1 MCTSIGGRRSIG
13 GVDAK
18 QEDESM
24 LEEQRQSSRRDGG
37 GGNFAF
43 ACCFWRDKKWLALP
57 VLCT

>member
-1 MCTSIGGRRSIG
+1 MRTSIGGRRSIG

-37 GGNFAF
+37 GGEFCVCLLF
-43 ACCFWRDKKWLALP
+43 LER
-57 VLCT
+57 